1 MLYFPLSETSPA
13 SEKTV
18 QPTFDIVCN
27 RLLKMTT
34 ILVDGHNV
42 NRMMVTQGMAW
53 AYRQYLVDRSMLDVE
68 EAARS
73 GRLGLWVDANPVPP
87 WEWRAQKRNH

>member
-27 RLLKMTT
+27 RLLKMTL
-34 ILVDGHNV
+34 INSNAYGFGACSVC
-42 NRMMVTQGMAW
+42 MVVCGYGCISVHTW
-53 AYRQYLVDRSMLDVE
+53 AEVSRHKFQ
-68 EAARS
+68 
-73 GRLGLWVDANPVPP
+73 
-87 WEWRAQKRNH
+87 

>member
-27 RLLKMTT
+27 RLLKMTGKSKNT
-34 ILVDGHNV
+34 APKTRV
-42 NRMMVTQGMAW
+42 
-53 AYRQYLVDRSMLDVE
+53 
-68 EAARS
+68 
-73 GRLGLWVDANPVPP
+73 VPC
-87 WEWRAQKRNH
+87 